1 LCPEAH
7 EKARTGLG
15 VQAEQGIAHG
25 LSGRGIL
32 PDPQGLER
40 RFWGKGKC
48 LELIP
53 ATCSGWAG
61 GQALWRPGPAPL
73 H

>member
-1 LCPEAH
+1 MQAP
-7 EKARTGLG
+7 
-15 VQAEQGIAHG
+15 AEQVKQGTAHG

-32 PDPQGLER
+32 PGPPGLER

-53 ATCSGWAG
+53 STAACPGGAGAG
-61 GQALWRPGPAPL
+61 GRSSATEPERPGPTPL
-73 H
+73 Q